1 MRAQPRHVLE
11 NSRRKGEGVDAIIG
25 DTEIAADGGFRIAVK
40 VPSESDR
47 GPKALESIFVKAA
60 RKPTQ
65 IVAAESPTDGTVG
78 PKHVVGT
85 SDARG
90 EFDFPAQTEV

>member
-25 DTEIAADGGFRIAVK
+25 DPEIAADGSFRIAVK